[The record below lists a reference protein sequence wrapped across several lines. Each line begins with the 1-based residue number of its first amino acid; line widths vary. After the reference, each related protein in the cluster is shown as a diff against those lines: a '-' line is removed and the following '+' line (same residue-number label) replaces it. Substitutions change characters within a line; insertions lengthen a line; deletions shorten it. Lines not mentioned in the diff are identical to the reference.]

1 MATFDQGNG
10 HCGWSADLAT
20 VTLSQGGTVTGW
32 SEGARRLL
40 GHRAPEVVGHAAT
53 DLLVAGGV
61 PEAMGISFPGSQ
73 EWRGTAV
80 LRHRD
85 GHRVEVTLYAQPSL
99 GADGTAQ
106 AFVVAVT
113 TGSSDR
119 SMVDW
124 AFDQASIPLT
134 TYTTASGSWRR
145 NVVAEGGAEQAIG
158 YGGARAADTGPAQP
172 PEPDPSPSPGPAPVT
187 APGTGGG
194 RAPGAGRGRLA
205 GNGKSRA
212 TDVGTG
218 VDTGIGT
225 GAGTRTGTGRAPGA
239 GRGRLAGIG
248 MSPAPGIGMGADT
261 SAGTGPDTGTG
272 TWIGTGADTGTGTGI
287 GTGPDTGTGTGIGT
301 GPDTATGADTGASA
315 GLRTRVD
322 AGTPTGREQRAPAP
336 ADEGFLR
343 CVRRVAEEGTPMRY
357 ECLAPEPS
365 CAPGATAAP
374 TATHHRAWVIELW
387 PVRDPATGEVV
398 GVGTAAFDSSDQHA
412 ARQRLALLQEAGT
425 RVGTTLD
432 VTRTA
437 QELADLAVL
446 RLADFVSVD
455 LLDSVLRGDEPV
467 PGPVDAAVV
476 LRRVAHQSAAEGEGV
491 PEAAVDLGGMDT
503 YPPFSPPARCLADGR
518 AVLSG
523 ADDPDFIRWIAGD
536 ETRTAR
542 NEQYGFHSV
551 MATPL
556 RARGITLGVAVFARI
571 GGSPPFEPDDL
582 LLAGELAGR
591 AAVGVD
597 NARRYTRER
606 TNALTLQR
614 SLLPRDLPRQAAVEV
629 AYRYLPAGTGAGVGG
644 DWFDVVPLSGTR
656 VALVVGDVVGHGIH
670 ASATMGR
677 LRTAVRTLAD
687 VDLPPDELLTH
698 LDDLV
703 SHLATDNKD
712 IPPDLPYIV
721 TGEIGATCLYAVYDP
736 VSRLCTFASAGHVP
750 PVVLLPDGTVRV
762 VELSPGPLLGI
773 GGLPFECTELELPEG
788 SLLAFCTDGLVE
800 SRERDVGLGLER
812 LCEAVAGPV
821 TSLEATCDRVLK
833 ALLPESPADDVALLL
848 ARTRALHADQVAA
861 WSLPSDPAIVADA
874 RAQATR
880 QLAAWGL
887 EEAAFVTELVVSE
900 LVTNAIRY
908 GAVPIGLR
916 LIRDRT
922 LICEVSDASSTA
934 PHLRRARTYDEGG
947 RGLHMVAQLTQGWG
961 TRQTPVGK
969 TIWAEQSLPA
979 G

>member
-10 HCGWSADLAT
+10 HSGWSSDVAT
-20 VTLSQGGTVTGW
+20 VTLSLDGVVTGW

-40 GHRAPEVVGHAAT
+40 GHRAPEVVGRAAT
-53 DLLVAGGV
+53 DLLHGAAA
-61 PEAMGISFPGSQ
+61 PEATGLSLTGSQ
-73 EWRGTAV
+73 EWRGAAA

-85 GHRVEVTLYAQPSL
+85 GHRVETTLHAQPSL
-99 GADGTAQ
+99 DADGRARY
-106 AFVVAVT
+106 FVVALFPHSGPPLVQ
-113 TGSSDR
+113 
-119 SMVDW
+119 W
-124 AFDQASIPLT
+124 AFDQSSIALST
-134 TYTTASGSWRR
+134 HATASGAWQR
-145 NVVAEGGAEQAIG
+145 NAVAQGGVEGAAETDGERQA
-158 YGGARAADTGPAQP
+158 AA
-172 PEPDPSPSPGPAPVT
+172 
-187 APGTGGG
+187 
-194 RAPGAGRGRLA
+194 LA
-205 GNGKSRA
+205 
-212 TDVGTG
+212 D
-218 VDTGIGT
+218 D
-225 GAGTRTGTGRAPGA
+225 
-239 GRGRLAGIG
+239 
-248 MSPAPGIGMGADT
+248 
-261 SAGTGPDTGTG
+261 
-272 TWIGTGADTGTGTGI
+272 
-287 GTGPDTGTGTGIGT
+287 
-301 GPDTATGADTGASA
+301 
-315 GLRTRVD
+315 
-322 AGTPTGREQRAPAP
+322 
-336 ADEGFLR
+336 GFLR
-343 CVRRVAEEGTPMRY
+343 SVRRVADEGAPLRY

-365 CAPGATAAP
+365 CAPGATPATP
-374 TATHHRAWVIELW
+374 LLTTTHHRAWVIELW
-387 PVRDPATGEVV
+387 PVRDPGTGEVV
-398 GVGTAAFDSSDQHA
+398 GVGTAAFDSTDQHA
-412 ARQRLALLQEAGT
+412 ARQRLALLQEAGA
-425 RVGTTLD
+425 RIGTTLN

-437 QELADLAVL
+437 QELADLAVP

-476 LRRVAHQSAAEGEGV
+476 LRRAAHQSTAEGEDV
-491 PEAAVDLGGMDT
+491 PEAAIDLGDMDT
-503 YPPFSPPARCLADGR
+503 YPPFSPPARCLADGKP
-518 AVLSG
+518 VLSG
-523 ADDPDFIRWIAGD
+523 VDDPDFEAWIAGH

-542 NEQYGFHSV
+542 VAEFGFHSV

-556 RARGITLGVAVFARI
+556 RARGITLGVAVFTRVK
-571 GGSPPFEPDDL
+571 GSPPFEPDDL
-582 LLAGELAGR
+582 LLAEELAGR

-703 SHLATDNKD
+703 THLATDKED
-712 IPPDLPYIV
+712 IAPDEPYLV
-721 TGEIGATCLYAVYDP
+721 SGEIGATCLYAVYDP
-736 VSRLCTFASAGHVP
+736 VSRVCTIASAGHVP
-750 PVVLLPDGTVRV
+750 PVVLLPDGTARV
-762 VELSPGPLLGI
+762 VELTPGPLLGV
-773 GGLPFECTELELPEG
+773 GGLPFECTEIELPEG

-800 SRERDVGLGLER
+800 TRNRDVGLGLQG
-812 LCEAVAGPV
+812 LCEALSGPA
-821 TSLEATCDRVLK
+821 TSLEATCDTILK
-833 ALLPESPADDVALLL
+833 ALLPASPSDDVALLL

-861 WSLPSDPAIVADA
+861 WSLPSDPSVVADA
-874 RAQATR
+874 RAQVTR
-880 QLAAWGL
+880 QLRAWGL

-922 LICEVSDASSTA
+922 LICEVSDASNTA

-961 TRQTPVGK
+961 TRQTPAGK

>member
-10 HCGWSADLAT
+10 HSGWSSDVAT
-20 VTLSQGGTVTGW
+20 VTLGLDGVVTGW

-40 GHRAPEVVGHAAT
+40 GHRAPEVVGRPAT
-53 DLLVAGGV
+53 DLLLGEGA
-61 PEAMGISFPGSQ
+61 PEATGLSLTGSQ
-73 EWRGTAV
+73 EWRGTAA

-85 GHRVEVTLYAQPSL
+85 GHRVETTLHAQPSL
-99 GADGTAQ
+99 DADGRARS
-106 AFVVAVT
+106 FVVALGPHPERT
-113 TGSSDR
+113 
-119 SMVDW
+119 MVEW
-124 AFDQASIPLT
+124 AFDQSPIALST
-134 TYTTASGSWRR
+134 HSVTSGSWRR
-145 NVVAEGGAEQAIG
+145 NAAAQGREPWANGG
-158 YGGARAADTGPAQP
+158 GPAIHRAGHEP
-172 PEPDPSPSPGPAPVT
+172 P
-187 APGTGGG
+187 
-194 RAPGAGRGRLA
+194 
-205 GNGKSRA
+205 A
-212 TDVGTG
+212 T
-218 VDTGIGT
+218 
-225 GAGTRTGTGRAPGA
+225 
-239 GRGRLAGIG
+239 
-248 MSPAPGIGMGADT
+248 
-261 SAGTGPDTGTG
+261 
-272 TWIGTGADTGTGTGI
+272 
-287 GTGPDTGTGTGIGT
+287 
-301 GPDTATGADTGASA
+301 
-315 GLRTRVD
+315 
-322 AGTPTGREQRAPAP
+322 AP

-343 CVRRVAEEGTPMRY
+343 CVRRVAEERAPMRY

-365 CAPGATAAP
+365 CTPGAAFPRGSA
-374 TATHHRAWVIELW
+374 HDRAWVIELW

-425 RVGTTLD
+425 CVGTTLN

-437 QELADLAVL
+437 QELADLAVP

-476 LRRVAHQSAAEGEGV
+476 LRRVAHQSAAEEEGV
-491 PEAAVDLGGMDT
+491 PEAAIDLGGMDT
-503 YPPFSPPARCLADGR
+503 YPPFSPPARCLADGKP
-518 AVLSG
+518 VLSG
-523 ADDPDFIRWIAGD
+523 AGDPDFTRWLA
-536 ETRTAR
+536 EHEARTAS
-542 NEQYGFHSV
+542 NEKYGFHSV
-551 MATPL
+551 MAIPL
-556 RARGITLGVAVFARI
+556 RARGITLGVALFARI
-571 GGSPPFEPDDL
+571 GASPTFEADDVI
-582 LLAGELAGR
+582 LAEELAGR

-703 SHLATDNKD
+703 MHLATDKED
-712 IPPDLPYIV
+712 IDPDEPYFV
-721 TGEIGATCLYAVYDP
+721 SGEIGATCLYAVYDP
-736 VSRLCTFASAGHVP
+736 VSRVCTFASAGHVP
-750 PVVLLPDGTVRV
+750 PVVLLPDGTARV
-762 VELSPGPLLGI
+762 VELTPGPLLGV

-800 SRERDVGLGLER
+800 ARDRDVGLGLER
-812 LCEAVAGPV
+812 LCEALAGPV
-821 TSLEATCDRVLK
+821 TSLEATCDTILR
-833 ALLPESPADDVALLL
+833 ALLPASPSDDVALLL

-861 WSLPSDPAIVADA
+861 WALPSDPAIVADA

-880 QLAAWGL
+880 QLTVWGL
-887 EEAAFVTELVVSE
+887 QEAAFVTELVVSE

-922 LICEVSDASSTA
+922 LICEVSDASNTA

-961 TRQTPVGK
+961 TRQTPMGK

>member
-10 HCGWSADLAT
+10 HSGWSAEVAT
-20 VTLSQGGTVTGW
+20 VTLSLDGVVTGW

-40 GHRAPEVVGHAAT
+40 GHRAPEVVGRAAT
-53 DLLVAGGV
+53 DLLLGEGA
-61 PEAMGISFPGSQ
+61 PEATGLSLTGSR
-73 EWRGTAV
+73 EWRGTAA

-85 GHRVEVTLYAQPSL
+85 GHRVEATLHAQPSL
-99 GADGTAQ
+99 DGDGRARS
-106 AFVVAVT
+106 FVVA
-113 TGSSDR
+113 
-119 SMVDW
+119 
-124 AFDQASIPLT
+124 L
-134 TYTTASGSWRR
+134 
-145 NVVAEGGAEQAIG
+145 
-158 YGGARAADTGPAQP
+158 
-172 PEPDPSPSPGPAPVT
+172 SP
-187 APGTGGG
+187 
-194 RAPGAGRGRLA
+194 
-205 GNGKSRA
+205 
-212 TDVGTG
+212 
-218 VDTGIGT
+218 
-225 GAGTRTGTGRAPGA
+225 
-239 GRGRLAGIG
+239 
-248 MSPAPGIGMGADT
+248 
-261 SAGTGPDTGTG
+261 
-272 TWIGTGADTGTGTGI
+272 
-287 GTGPDTGTGTGIGT
+287 
-301 GPDTATGADTGASA
+301 
-315 GLRTRVD
+315 
-322 AGTPTGREQRAPAP
+322 APAP
-336 ADEGFLR
+336 AMLDWAFEQSSIALSTHATASGAWRRNAVALGGGERTPQEGAERPAPALADESFLES
-343 CVRRVAEEGTPMRY
+343 VRRVAEEGTPLRY
-357 ECLAPEPS
+357 ECPAPEPS
-365 CAPGATAAP
+365 GALGGTAGA
-374 TATHHRAWVIELW
+374 ATRQRAWVIELW
-387 PVRDPATGEVV
+387 PVRDPGSGEVV

-412 ARQRLALLQEAGT
+412 ARQRLVLLQEAGA
-425 RVGTTLD
+425 RIGTTLN

-437 QELADLAVL
+437 QELADLAVP

-491 PEAAVDLGGMDT
+491 PEAAIDLGGMDT
-503 YPPFSPPARCLADGR
+503 YPPFSPPARCLADGKP
-518 AVLSG
+518 VLSG
-523 ADDPDFIRWIAGD
+523 ADEPDFAAWIAGH

-542 NEQYGFHSV
+542 VAEFGFHSV

-556 RARGITLGVAVFARI
+556 RARGITLGVAVFTRGA
-571 GGSPPFEPDDL
+571 GSPPFEPDDL
-582 LLAGELAGR
+582 ILAEELAGR

-703 SHLATDNKD
+703 MHLATDKED
-712 IPPDLPYIV
+712 IDPDEPFFV
-721 TGEIGATCLYAVYDP
+721 SGEIGATCLYAVYDP
-736 VSRLCTFASAGHVP
+736 VSRVCTFASAGHVP
-750 PVVLLPDGTVRV
+750 PVVLLPDGTARV
-762 VELSPGPLLGI
+762 VELTPGPLLGV

-800 SRERDVGLGLER
+800 ARDRDVGLGLDR
-812 LCEAVAGPV
+812 LCEALAGPV
-821 TSLEATCDRVLK
+821 SSLEATCDTVLR
-833 ALLPESPADDVALLL
+833 ALLPASPSDDVALLL

-861 WSLPSDPAIVADA
+861 WSLPSDPSIVADA

-880 QLAAWGL
+880 QLTAWGL

-922 LICEVSDASSTA
+922 LICEVSDASNTA

-961 TRQTPVGK
+961 TRQGPQGK

>member
-10 HCGWSADLAT
+10 HSGWSSDVAT
-20 VTLSQGGTVTGW
+20 VTLGLDGVVTGW

-40 GHRAPEVVGHAAT
+40 GHRAPAVVGRAAT
-53 DLLVAGGV
+53 DLLHGAAA
-61 PEAMGISFPGSQ
+61 PEATGLSPTGSQ
-73 EWRGTAV
+73 EWRGTAA

-85 GHRVEVTLYAQPSL
+85 GHRVETTLHAQPSL
-99 GADGTAQ
+99 DADGRARC
-106 AFVVAVT
+106 FVVT
-113 TGSSDR
+113 LFPHTGPPL
-119 SMVDW
+119 VQW
-124 AFDQASIPLT
+124 AFDQSSIALST
-134 TYTTASGSWRR
+134 HATASGAWQR
-145 NVVAEGGAEQAIG
+145 NAVAQ
-158 YGGARAADTGPAQP
+158 
-172 PEPDPSPSPGPAPVT
+172 
-187 APGTGGG
+187 GGG
-194 RAPGAGRGRLA
+194 EGAPE
-205 GNGKSRA
+205 
-212 TDVGTG
+212 TDGE
-218 VDTGIGT
+218 
-225 GAGTRTGTGRAPGA
+225 R
-239 GRGRLAGIG
+239 
-248 MSPAPGIGMGADT
+248 
-261 SAGTGPDTGTG
+261 
-272 TWIGTGADTGTGTGI
+272 
-287 GTGPDTGTGTGIGT
+287 
-301 GPDTATGADTGASA
+301 
-315 GLRTRVD
+315 
-322 AGTPTGREQRAPAP
+322 QAPAL
-336 ADEGFLR
+336 ADDGFLR
-343 CVRRVAEEGTPMRY
+343 SVRRVADEGVPLRY

-365 CAPGATAAP
+365 CAPGATPATP
-374 TATHHRAWVIELW
+374 LLTSTHHRAWVIELW
-387 PVRDPATGEVV
+387 PVRDPGTGEVV
-398 GVGTAAFDSSDQHA
+398 GVGTAAFDSTDQHA
-412 ARQRLALLQEAGT
+412 ARQRLALLQEAGA
-425 RVGTTLD
+425 RIGTTLN

-437 QELADLAVL
+437 QELADLAVP

-476 LRRVAHQSAAEGEGV
+476 LRRAAHQSTAEGEDV
-491 PEAAVDLGGMDT
+491 PEAAIDLGDMDT
-503 YPPFSPPARCLADGR
+503 YPPFSPPARCLADGKP
-518 AVLSG
+518 VLSG
-523 ADDPDFIRWIAGD
+523 VDDPDFEAWIAGH

-542 NEQYGFHSV
+542 VAEFGFHSV

-556 RARGITLGVAVFARI
+556 RARGITLGVAVFARVK
-571 GGSPPFEPDDL
+571 GSPPFEPDDL
-582 LLAGELAGR
+582 LLAEELAGR

-703 SHLATDNKD
+703 THLATDKED
-712 IPPDLPYIV
+712 IAPDEPYLV
-721 TGEIGATCLYAVYDP
+721 SGEIGATCLYAVYDP
-736 VSRLCTFASAGHVP
+736 VSRVCTVASAGHVP
-750 PVVLLPDGTVRV
+750 PVVLLPDGTARV
-762 VELSPGPLLGI
+762 VELTPGPLLGV
-773 GGLPFECTELELPEG
+773 GGLPFECTEIELPEG

-800 SRERDVGLGLER
+800 TRNRDVGLGLQR
-812 LCEAVAGPV
+812 LCEALSGPA
-821 TSLEATCDRVLK
+821 TSLEATCDTILK
-833 ALLPESPADDVALLL
+833 ALLPASPSDDVALLL

-861 WSLPSDPAIVADA
+861 WSLPSDPSVVADA
-874 RAQATR
+874 RAQVTR
-880 QLAAWGL
+880 QLRAWGL

-922 LICEVSDASSTA
+922 LICEVSDASNTA

-961 TRQTPVGK
+961 TRQTPAGK

>member
-10 HCGWSADLAT
+10 HSGWSSDVAT
-20 VTLSQGGTVTGW
+20 VTLGLDGVVTGW

-40 GHRAPEVVGHAAT
+40 GHRAPEVVGRPAT
-53 DLLVAGGV
+53 ELLLGAGT
-61 PEAMGISFPGSQ
+61 PEATGLSLTGSQ
-73 EWRGTAV
+73 EWRGTAA

-85 GHRVEVTLYAQPSL
+85 GHRVATTLHAQPSL
-99 GADGTAQ
+99 DVDGRARS
-106 AFVVAVT
+106 FVVALSPDPGPPLVQ
-113 TGSSDR
+113 
-119 SMVDW
+119 W
-124 AFDQASIPLT
+124 AFDQSSIALST
-134 TYTTASGSWRR
+134 HATASGAWQR
-145 NVVAEGGAEQAIG
+145 NAVAQGGGE
-158 YGGARAADTGPAQP
+158 RAPL
-172 PEPDPSPSPGPAPVT
+172 
-187 APGTGGG
+187 TGGE
-194 RAPGAGRGRLA
+194 R
-205 GNGKSRA
+205 
-212 TDVGTG
+212 
-218 VDTGIGT
+218 
-225 GAGTRTGTGRAPGA
+225 
-239 GRGRLAGIG
+239 
-248 MSPAPGIGMGADT
+248 
-261 SAGTGPDTGTG
+261 
-272 TWIGTGADTGTGTGI
+272 
-287 GTGPDTGTGTGIGT
+287 
-301 GPDTATGADTGASA
+301 
-315 GLRTRVD
+315 
-322 AGTPTGREQRAPAP
+322 RAPAL

-343 CVRRVAEEGTPMRY
+343 CVRQVAEEGVPLHY
-357 ECLAPEPS
+357 ECLSPEPS
-365 CAPGATAAP
+365 CGPGDTSAVLLGSTR
-374 TATHHRAWVIELW
+374 HRAWVIELW
-387 PVRDPATGEVV
+387 PVRDPGTGEVV

-425 RVGTTLD
+425 LIGTTLN
-432 VTRTA
+432 VARTA
-437 QELADLAVL
+437 QELADLAVP

-455 LLDSVLRGDEPV
+455 LLDSVLRGEEPV
-467 PGPVDAAVV
+467 PGQVDAAVV
-476 LRRVAHQSAAEGEGV
+476 LRRVAHQSSAEGEDV
-491 PEAAVDLGGMDT
+491 PEAAIDLGDMDT
-503 YPPFSPPARCLADGR
+503 YPPFSPPARCLADGKP
-518 AVLSG
+518 VLSG
-523 ADDPDFIRWIAGD
+523 VDDPDFAAWIAGH
-536 ETRTAR
+536 ERRTAR
-542 NEQYGFHSV
+542 VAEFGFHSV

-556 RARGITLGVAVFARI
+556 RARGITLGVAVFTRS

-582 LLAGELAGR
+582 ILAEELAGR

-614 SLLPRDLPRQAAVEV
+614 SLLPRDLPKQAAVEV

-703 SHLATDNKD
+703 AHLATDLED
-712 IPPDLPYIV
+712 IHPDEPYLV
-721 TGEIGATCLYAVYDP
+721 SGEIGATCLYAVYDP
-736 VSRLCTFASAGHVP
+736 VSRVCTFASAGHVP
-750 PVVLLPDGTVRV
+750 PVVLLPDGTARV
-762 VELSPGPLLGI
+762 VELTPGPLLGV

-800 SRERDVGLGLER
+800 ARERDVGLGLDR
-812 LCEAVAGPV
+812 LCEALAGPV
-821 TSLEATCDRVLK
+821 TSLEATCDTILK
-833 ALLPESPADDVALLL
+833 ALLPASPYDDVALLL

-861 WSLPSDPAIVADA
+861 WSLPSDPAVVADA
-874 RAQATR
+874 RAQVTR
-880 QLAAWGL
+880 QLTAWGL
-887 EEAAFVTELVVSE
+887 EEVAFVTELVVSE

-922 LICEVSDASSTA
+922 LICEVSDASNTA

-961 TRQTPVGK
+961 TRQGPMGK

>member
-10 HCGWSADLAT
+10 HSRWSSDVAT
-20 VTLSQGGTVTGW
+20 VTLGLDGVVTGW

-40 GHRAPEVVGHAAT
+40 GHRAPEVVGRPAA
-53 DLLVAGGV
+53 DLLLGAGA
-61 PEAMGISFPGSQ
+61 PEATGLSLTGAQ
-73 EWRGTAV
+73 EWRGTAA

-85 GHRVEVTLYAQPSL
+85 GHRVTTTLHAQPSL
-99 GADGTAQ
+99 DVTGRVRS
-106 AFVVAVT
+106 FVVALSPDPGPPLVQ
-113 TGSSDR
+113 
-119 SMVDW
+119 W
-124 AFDQASIPLT
+124 AFDQSSIALST
-134 TYTTASGSWRR
+134 HATASGAWQR
-145 NVVAEGGAEQAIG
+145 NAVAQ
-158 YGGARAADTGPAQP
+158 
-172 PEPDPSPSPGPAPVT
+172 
-187 APGTGGG
+187 GGG
-194 RAPGAGRGRLA
+194 ERAPLA
-205 GNGKSRA
+205 GGE
-212 TDVGTG
+212 
-218 VDTGIGT
+218 
-225 GAGTRTGTGRAPGA
+225 P
-239 GRGRLAGIG
+239 
-248 MSPAPGIGMGADT
+248 P
-261 SAGTGPDTGTG
+261 
-272 TWIGTGADTGTGTGI
+272 
-287 GTGPDTGTGTGIGT
+287 
-301 GPDTATGADTGASA
+301 
-315 GLRTRVD
+315 
-322 AGTPTGREQRAPAP
+322 APAP

-343 CVRRVAEEGTPMRY
+343 SVRRVAEEGAPLRY

-365 CAPGATAAP
+365 CGPGTTSAVLLSSAS
-374 TATHHRAWVIELW
+374 HRAWVIELW
-387 PVRDPATGEVV
+387 PVRDPGTGEVV

-425 RVGTTLD
+425 LIGTTLN
-432 VTRTA
+432 VARTA
-437 QELADLAVL
+437 QELADLAVP

-455 LLDSVLRGDEPV
+455 LLDSVLRGEEPV

-476 LRRVAHQSAAEGEGV
+476 LRRVAHQSTAEGEDV
-491 PEAAVDLGGMDT
+491 PEAAIDLGDMDT
-503 YPPFSPPARCLADGR
+503 YPPFSPPARCLADGKP
-518 AVLSG
+518 VLSG
-523 ADDPDFIRWIAGD
+523 VDDPDFAAWIAGH
-536 ETRTAR
+536 ERRTAR
-542 NEQYGFHSV
+542 VAEFGFHSV

-556 RARGITLGVAVFARI
+556 RARGITLGVAVFTRS

-582 LLAGELAGR
+582 ILAEELAGR

-614 SLLPRDLPRQAAVEV
+614 SLLPRDLPKQAAVEV

-703 SHLATDNKD
+703 AHLATDLED
-712 IPPDLPYIV
+712 IHPDEPYLV
-721 TGEIGATCLYAVYDP
+721 SGEIGATCLYAVYDP
-736 VSRLCTFASAGHVP
+736 VSRVCTFASAGHVP
-750 PVVLLPDGTVRV
+750 PVVLLPDGTARV
-762 VELSPGPLLGI
+762 VELTPGPLLGV

-800 SRERDVGLGLER
+800 ARERDVGLGLDR
-812 LCEAVAGPV
+812 LCEVLAGPV
-821 TSLEATCDRVLK
+821 TSLEATCDTILR
-833 ALLPESPADDVALLL
+833 ALLPASPYDDVALLL

-861 WSLPSDPAIVADA
+861 WSLPSDPAVVADA
-874 RAQATR
+874 RAQVTR
-880 QLAAWGL
+880 QLTAWGL
-887 EEAAFVTELVVSE
+887 EEVAFVTELVVSE

-922 LICEVSDASSTA
+922 LICEVSDASNTA

-947 RGLHMVAQLTQGWG
+947 RGLHMVAQLTQSWG
-961 TRQTPVGK
+961 TRQGPMGK

>member
-10 HCGWSADLAT
+10 HSGWSSDVAT
-20 VTLSQGGTVTGW
+20 VTLGLDGVVTGW
-32 SEGARRLL
+32 SDGARRLL
-40 GHRAPEVVGHAAT
+40 GHRAPEVVGRPAT
-53 DLLVAGGV
+53 DLLLGAGV
-61 PEAMGISFPGSQ
+61 PEATGLSLTGSQ
-73 EWRGTAV
+73 EWRGTAA

-85 GHRVEVTLYAQPSL
+85 GHRVETTLHAQPSL
-99 GADGTAQ
+99 DVDGRARS
-106 AFVVAVT
+106 FVVT
-113 TGSSDR
+113 CSPGPDR
-119 SMVDW
+119 TMVQW
-124 AFDQASIPLT
+124 AFDQSSIALST
-134 TYTTASGSWRR
+134 HATASGAWQR
-145 NVVAEGGAEQAIG
+145 NPVAQGPGEHAPETEGERQ
-158 YGGARAADTGPAQP
+158 R
-172 PEPDPSPSPGPAPVT
+172 
-187 APGTGGG
+187 
-194 RAPGAGRGRLA
+194 
-205 GNGKSRA
+205 
-212 TDVGTG
+212 
-218 VDTGIGT
+218 
-225 GAGTRTGTGRAPGA
+225 
-239 GRGRLAGIG
+239 
-248 MSPAPGIGMGADT
+248 
-261 SAGTGPDTGTG
+261 
-272 TWIGTGADTGTGTGI
+272 
-287 GTGPDTGTGTGIGT
+287 
-301 GPDTATGADTGASA
+301 
-315 GLRTRVD
+315 
-322 AGTPTGREQRAPAP
+322 PTV
-336 ADEGFLR
+336 ADEGLLR
-343 CVRRVAEEGTPMRY
+343 CVRRVAEEGVPLRY

-365 CAPGATAAP
+365 RAPGATVAAP
-374 TATHHRAWVIELW
+374 LTSTHHRAWVIELW
-387 PVRDPATGEVV
+387 PVRDPGTGEVV
-398 GVGTAAFDSSDQHA
+398 GVGTAAFDSSDQRA

-425 RVGTTLD
+425 CIGTTLN

-437 QELADLAVL
+437 QELADLAVP

-455 LLDSVLRGDEPV
+455 LLDSVLRGEEPV

-476 LRRVAHQSAAEGEGV
+476 LRRVAHQSRAEGEDV
-491 PEAAVDLGGMDT
+491 PEAAIDLGGMDT
-503 YPPFSPPARCLADGR
+503 YPPFSPPARCLADGKP
-518 AVLSG
+518 VLSG
-523 ADDPDFIRWIAGD
+523 LDDPDFAAWIAGH

-542 NEQYGFHSV
+542 VTEFGIHSV

-556 RARGITLGVAVFARI
+556 RARGITLGVAVFTRVK
-571 GGSPPFEPDDL
+571 GSPPFEPDDL
-582 LLAGELAGR
+582 ILAEELAGR

-629 AYRYLPAGTGAGVGG
+629 AYRYLPAGTTAGVGG

-703 SHLATDNKD
+703 MHLATDKED
-712 IPPDLPYIV
+712 IDPDEPYLV
-721 TGEIGATCLYAVYDP
+721 SGEIGATCLYAVYDP
-736 VSRLCTFASAGHVP
+736 VSRVCTFASAGHVP
-750 PVVLLPDGTVRV
+750 PVVLLPDGTAHV
-762 VELSPGPLLGI
+762 VELTPGPLLGV

-800 SRERDVGLGLER
+800 SRDRDVGLGLDR
-812 LCEAVAGPV
+812 LCEALAGPV
-821 TSLEATCDRVLK
+821 TSLEATCDTVLR
-833 ALLPESPADDVALLL
+833 ALLPASPSDDVALLL

-861 WSLPSDPAIVADA
+861 WALPSDPSIVADA

-880 QLAAWGL
+880 QLTAWGL
-887 EEAAFVTELVVSE
+887 QEAAFVTELVVSE

-922 LICEVSDASSTA
+922 LICEVSDASNTA

-961 TRQTPVGK
+961 TRQTPMGK

>member
-10 HCGWSADLAT
+10 HSGWSSDVAT
-20 VTLSQGGTVTGW
+20 VTLSLDGVVTGW

-40 GHRAPEVVGHAAT
+40 GHRAPEVVGRAAT
-53 DLLVAGGV
+53 DLLLGEGAPGATGL
-61 PEAMGISFPGSQ
+61 SLTGSQ
-73 EWRGTAV
+73 EWRGTAA

-85 GHRVEVTLYAQPSL
+85 GHRVETALHAQPSL
-99 GADGTAQ
+99 GGDGMAHS
-106 AFVVAVT
+106 FVVALSP
-113 TGSSDR
+113 GPDR
-119 SMVDW
+119 SMVEW
-124 AFDQASIPLT
+124 AFDQASIALT
-134 TYTTASGSWRR
+134 THSVTSGSWRR
-145 NVVAEGGAEQAIG
+145 NATAESGGRGTGAEGGARPAGGEGGARPVRLDGGARPAGGEGGAQAVG
-158 YGGARAADTGPAQP
+158 AEERAVGADGGARAAGAEGGELPAGDGD
-172 PEPDPSPSPGPAPVT
+172 EPATRGGSEPAVRQ
-187 APGTGGG
+187 A
-194 RAPGAGRGRLA
+194 ARGVAR
-205 GNGKSRA
+205 
-212 TDVGTG
+212 
-218 VDTGIGT
+218 
-225 GAGTRTGTGRAPGA
+225 
-239 GRGRLAGIG
+239 
-248 MSPAPGIGMGADT
+248 
-261 SAGTGPDTGTG
+261 
-272 TWIGTGADTGTGTGI
+272 
-287 GTGPDTGTGTGIGT
+287 
-301 GPDTATGADTGASA
+301 
-315 GLRTRVD
+315 D
-322 AGTPTGREQRAPAP
+322 AGYEPQAPAP

-343 CVRRVAEEGTPMRY
+343 CVRRVAEERAPMRY
-357 ECLAPEPS
+357 ECLAPEPA
-365 CAPGATAAP
+365 CPPGAVPRSSA
-374 TATHHRAWVIELW
+374 HHRAWVIELW

-425 RVGTTLD
+425 SIGTTLN
-432 VTRTA
+432 VARTA
-437 QELADLAVL
+437 QELADLAVP

-491 PEAAVDLGGMDT
+491 PEAAVDLGGVDT
-503 YPPFSPPARCLADGR
+503 YPPFSPPARCLADGKP
-518 AVLSG
+518 VLSG
-523 ADDPDFIRWIAGD
+523 AGDPDFAAWIAGH

-542 NEQYGFHSV
+542 VAEYGFHSV

-556 RARGITLGVAVFARI
+556 RARGITLGVAVFTRSS
-571 GGSPPFEPDDL
+571 GSPPFEPDDL
-582 LLAGELAGR
+582 ILAEELAGR

-703 SHLATDNKD
+703 THLSTDEED
-712 IPPDLPYIV
+712 LAPDEPYV
-721 TGEIGATCLYAVYDP
+721 VSGEVGATCLYAVYDP
-736 VSRLCTFASAGHVP
+736 VSRVCTFASAGHVP
-750 PVVLLPDGTVRV
+750 PVVLLPDGTARV
-762 VELSPGPLLGI
+762 VELTPGPLLGV

-800 SRERDVGLGLER
+800 ARDRDLGLGLDR
-812 LCEAVAGPV
+812 LCECLVGPV
-821 TSLEATCDRVLK
+821 ASLETTCDTILK
-833 ALLPESPADDVALLL
+833 ALLPRSPSDDVALLL

-861 WSLPSDPAIVADA
+861 WSLPSDPSIVADA
-874 RAQATR
+874 RAQTTR
-880 QLAAWGL
+880 QLTAWGL

-922 LICEVSDASSTA
+922 LICEVSDASNTA

-961 TRQTPVGK
+961 TRQTPLGK